1 MSIWHQSLLS
11 ELRVKASLLAA
22 AVINLSIIYTVINLF
37 SFMAPLGLHLFFPM
51 KHLFTKTMNM

>member
-1 MSIWHQSLLS
+1 MPIWHQGLLS

-22 AVINLSIIYTVINLF
+22 VINLSIICTVINLF
-37 SFMAPLGLHLFFPM
+37 SFMVPLGLHFYFPM